1 MGRIET
7 NFKQTE
13 VGLIPVDWNFVELR
27 NIAEVK
33 TGNTPPTKDK
43 DNYGDSFFFVSPAD
57 LGKQKYITNTEKK
70 LTTKGFSLSR
80 QFPVNSILF
89 TCIGSTIGK
98 SGIAKQFLT
107 SNQQINAILPNDGY
121 ITDFIF
127 YILDLLSDKI
137 RSFASEQ
144 AVPLINKTDFEATL
158 IPIPPTKT
166 EQTAIANA
174 LSDADVYIE
183 SLEKLIDKKQKIKQ
197 GAMQRL
203 LKPKENW
210 EVKKLGEVADI
221 VRGASPRPIEDPK
234 WFNNNSSIGWVRI
247 SDVTSSI
254 KTLQFTTQKL
264 SDLGIKSS
272 RYVERGN
279 LIMSICATIG
289 RPILTLIDVC
299 IHDGFVVFR
308 NPAIN
313 KEYLYYFLFFIEK
326 DWSKNGQTGSQ
337 MNLNTNLIKTTK
349 IYLPPTKT
357 EQQQIAQTLSDIDN
371 EITALNQKLTKAKA
385 IKQGMM
391 QQLLTGKIRLI

>member
-7 NFKQTE
+7 KFKQTE

-174 LSDADVYIE
+174 LSDADLYIE

-197 GAMQRL
+197 GSLQQL

-210 EVKKLGEVADI
+210 EVKKLGLVGEIITGGTPSTNIQKYWNGNIPWITPTDI
-221 VRGASPRPIEDPK
+221 STTKEIY
-234 WFNNNSSIGWVRI
+234 NSQREISCEGLNVIRKLPANTLLITCIASIG
-247 SDVTSSI
+247 
-254 KTLQFTTQKL
+254 K
-264 SDLGIKSS
+264 
-272 RYVERGN
+272 N
-279 LIMSICATIG
+279 A
-289 RPILTLIDVC
+289 ILKIAGAC
-299 IHDGFVVFR
+299 NQQI
-308 NPAIN
+308 NAIIPN
-313 KEYLYYFLFFIEK
+313 KNYNVDFLYYLFEN
-326 DWSKNGQTGSQ
+326 SKN
-337 MNLNTNLIKTTK
+337 
-349 IYLPPTKT
+349 YLLGNAGITATLMISKKDFSEIVFPLPSKT
-357 EQQQIAQTLSDIDN
+357 EQQQIAKTLCDIDS
-371 EITALNQKLTKAKA
+371 EINILTQKLTKAKA